1 VQAARN
7 QRNQRA
13 IRKQDEVVDEQPQR
27 AESACN
33 QRAAPA
39 YRVSMQSMCRVSV
52 QSQRAES
59 ACNQRAAPARRVSMQ
74 SACRVSVQSQRA
86 ESACRVSVQ
95 SQHAINVQSQY
106 DAPVSSLAALTMLT
120 QTAVTER
127 AKRSAIPPFDSVLPA
142 NGLPVTETSYQAHL
156 GMYGK

>member
-1 VQAARN
+1 
-7 QRNQRA
+7 
-13 IRKQDEVVDEQPQR
+13 
-27 AESACN
+27 
-33 QRAAPA
+33 
-39 YRVSMQSMCRVSV
+39 
-52 QSQRAES
+52 
-59 ACNQRAAPARRVSMQ
+59 MQ
-74 SACRVSVQSQRA
+74 SACSP
-86 ESACRVSVQ
+86 SVQ

-127 AKRSAIPPFDSVLPA
+127 AKRSASPPFDSVLPA